1 MSRPTTVP
9 ADPTWR
15 GDPQQFLYGFGSAL
29 ATTAEAEGMPQLVLP
44 PRPHSPAARR
54 VQVREAI
61 TAMAAELDAV
71 LSRKGMRPSGFHHA
85 HLGRLAVS
93 NGEVVDTASNTYTP
107 GPGLDAL
114 IIVLKAAHRDTLKGR
129 R

>member
-9 ADPTWR
+9 LDPTWR
-15 GDPQQFLYGFGSAL
+15 GDPREFLCGFGSAL
-29 ATTAEAEGMPQLVLP
+29 AITAEAEGMPQLLLP

-61 TAMAAELDAV
+61 AEMAAEMDTV
-71 LSRKGMRPSGFHHA
+71 LSRKRMKPSGFHHA

-93 NGEVVDTASNTYTP
+93 NSEVVDNTYTP

-114 IIVLKAAHRDTLKGR
+114 ITVLKAMHRDNLEGQNR
-129 R
+129 

>member
-1 MSRPTTVP
+1 MRPTTVP
-9 ADPTWR
+9 IDPTNR
-15 GDPQQFLYGFGSAL
+15 GDPQTFLYGFSSAL
-29 ATTAEAEGMPQLVLP
+29 AITAEAEGMPQPVLP

-61 TAMAAELDAV
+61 SAMADELDAV
-71 LSRKGMRPSGFHHA
+71 LSRKQMRPSGFHPA

-93 NGEVVDTASNTYTP
+93 NAEVVDNASGTYTA

-114 IIVLKAAHRDTLKGR
+114 ITVLKAMHRDNMKGPK
-129 R
+129 